1 MFSKTEIYCA
11 SAECVSSDLRAALNF
26 FLKMSDS
33 RAKKSKVNA
42 PRVAATRSQRNSSG
56 STAEPATS
64 AAESAQTSTFAAAP
78 AAMNEG
84 TIATIVSQATGKAA
98 KIVLEQLRSERATS
112 TKRARADRGYEESE
126 FGDNDSEFSD
136 GEDETRGLSNSRQD
150 RSTIRQPIARF
161 QNSDDEEEPIR
172 DSGLRELDARI
183 RQLEAQ
189 KNASTSNEGE
199 RGEVMLM
206 FLSRSKTYYAEK
218 KQQQETTPFAS
229 WACKQAA
236 ASARA
241 LEANFRRIQG
251 GIDRTRDRLSDLR
264 SLLAARQG

>member
-1 MFSKTEIYCA
+1 
-11 SAECVSSDLRAALNF
+11 
-26 FLKMSDS
+26 MSNS
-33 RAKKSKVNA
+33 RAKKAKVNA
-42 PRVAATRSQRNSSG
+42 PRVAATRSQRNSSR
-56 STAEPATS
+56 STAAPATS
-64 AAESAQTSTFAAAP
+64 AAESAQTSTSAAAP

-206 FLSRSKTYYAEK
+206 FLSRSKTDYAEK